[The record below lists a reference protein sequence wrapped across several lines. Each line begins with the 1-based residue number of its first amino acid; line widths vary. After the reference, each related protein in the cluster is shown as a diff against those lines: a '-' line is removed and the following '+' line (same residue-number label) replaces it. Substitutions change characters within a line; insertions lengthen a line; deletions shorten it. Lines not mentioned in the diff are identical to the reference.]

1 MKKKENIII
10 IVVLVVMILA
20 IVGVSY
26 AAFSYSKTG
35 SKVNSITT
43 GSITMTYTETDNTI
57 SLSGALPTT
66 DKTGTVR
73 LNPGEYFDF
82 SVSSEITGDVN
93 INYEISAKKEDGN
106 TIDGRYIK
114 LYLTKINSDG
124 TEEALMVPE
133 TYNEESSANDYTGRP
148 ANEMSLYTSSM
159 NSSESNNYRLRMYVD
174 ESYNPQGDGGG
185 LTFSVRIN
193 VYGLAGDKYVPLT
206 TQKILEDNELQ
217 EETTNM
223 FNYASNG
230 SYISSFNNQDGPQYG
245 SDPSQV
251 TSGLFSMEDEDGTSY
266 YYRGAVDNNNVQFGE
281 YVSDYYVY
289 ENNGLYYQSLES
301 CREANVGYEDEC
313 TQVKLANAGDKMYWK
328 IVRVNGDGSLRL
340 IYRSL
345 RLIYNGT
352 STNPDNSDLAH
363 SFAVGVSPY
372 NLEFDNPK
380 YSGYTY
386 DNGTDS
392 FIKKEV
398 DTWYKNTLGSSS
410 YDSKVVG
417 GRFCSDSS
425 GYKNASEYDVNAE
438 IMGDLTEVYLY
449 SSMGDRLANFQK
461 NSPGNNA
468 PTLSCPSTSE
478 SYGGS
483 YRLKAGLITADEL
496 TLAGESS
503 YVVGNSYLN
512 PGDSEMYYWSMT
524 PAVFDSVFAN
534 VWYESEVLDYNYV
547 GDDSAVRPVINVTT
561 ENGFTSGD
569 GTSENPYI
577 IQAE

>member
-43 GSITMTYTETDNTI
+43 GSITMTYEETDNTI

-114 LYLTKINSDG
+114 LYLTRLTDDG
-124 TEEALMVPE
+124 EEEALMVPE
-133 TYNEESSANDYTGRP
+133 TYNEESSTNDYTGRP
-148 ANEMSLYTSSM
+148 AEEMSLYTSSM
-159 NSSESNNYRLRMYVD
+159 NSSENNNYRLRMYVD

-193 VYGLAGDKYVPLT
+193 VYGKAGDKYVPLT
-206 TQKILEDNELQ
+206 TQEILEDNELQ
-217 EETTNM
+217 EEKTQM

-230 SYISSFNNQDGPQYG
+230 GYFDMSGG
-245 SDPSQV
+245 SQSTNPEYV
-251 TSGLFSMEDEDGTSY
+251 TNGLYSTEDEDGTSY
-266 YYRGAVDNNNVQFGE
+266 YYRGNVTNNNVQFGE
-281 YVSDYYVY
+281 YQSDYYVY
-289 ENNGLYYQSLES
+289 EYSSRYFQSLES
-301 CREANVGYEDEC
+301 CQEYNSSCSESNK
-313 TQVKLANAGDKMYWK
+313 VKLASAGDKMYWK

-340 IYRSL
+340 IY
-345 RLIYNGT
+345 NGT
-352 STNPDNSDLAH
+352 SASPDNSDLAH
-363 SFAVGVSPY
+363 SYAVGISSY
-372 NLEFDNPK
+372 NLEYNDPK
-380 YSGYTY
+380 YAGYTY

-410 YDSKVVG
+410 YDSKVLG

-425 GYKNASEYDVNAE
+425 GYKPASEYGFSGMDFNVFAS
-438 IMGDLTEVYLY
+438 Y
-449 SSMGDRLANFQK
+449 DRLFQSATNYAK
-461 NSPGNNA
+461 PNA
-468 PTLSCPSTSE
+468 PVLNCPSTSE
-478 SYGGS
+478 IYGGS

-496 TLAGESS
+496 VLAGENPG
-503 YVVGNSYLN
+503 VTTDSYLS
-512 PGDSEMYYWSMT
+512 PGKSRIEYWSMT
-524 PAVFDSVFAN
+524 PAVFSVGNAL
-534 VWYESEVLDYNYV
+534 VWAELEFLNTGAV
-547 GDDSAVRPVINVTT
+547 GSHSAVRPVINVTT
-561 ENGFTSGD
+561 DNGFTSGD
-569 GTSENPYI
+569 GTVFSPYVI
-577 IQAE
+577 TAE

>member
-1 MKKKENIII
+1 MKKRENIII
-10 IVVLVVMILA
+10 VVVLVVMVIA

-26 AAFSYSKTG
+26 AAFNYSRTG
-35 SKVNSITT
+35 NINSITT
-43 GSITMTYTETDNTI
+43 GAITMTYEETSNTI
-57 SLSGALPTT
+57 SLNGALPTT
-66 DKTGTVR
+66 DKTGMVR

-82 SVSSEITGDVN
+82 SVSSEIKGDVN

-106 TIDGRYIK
+106 TIGGEYIK
-114 LYLTKINSDG
+114 LYLTRLTDDG
-124 TEEALMVPE
+124 EEALMVPE
-133 TYNEESSANDYTGRP
+133 TYNEETSANDYTGRP
-148 ANEMSLYTSSM
+148 VNEMSLYTSSM

-193 VYGLAGDKYVPLT
+193 VYGKAGDKYVPLT
-206 TQKILEDNELQ
+206 TQEILEDNELQ

-230 SYISSFNNQDGPQYG
+230 SYIASFTEEGPQYG
-245 SDPSQV
+245 SEPSQV
-251 TSGLFSMEDEDGTSY
+251 TNGLYSMNDEDGVSY
-266 YYRGAVDNNNVQFGE
+266 YYRGAVTNNNVQFGE
-281 YVSDYYVY
+281 YASDYYVY

-301 CREANVGYEDEC
+301 CREANVGYEDER
-313 TQVKLANAGDKMYWK
+313 TQVKLASQGDKMYWK

-340 IYRSL
+340 IY
-345 RLIYNGT
+345 NGT
-352 STNPDNSDLAH
+352 SANPDNSDLVN
-363 SFAVGVSPY
+363 SFAVGISPY
-372 NLEFDNPK
+372 NLESNDPK
-380 YSGYTY
+380 YTGYTY

-398 DTWYKNTLGSSS
+398 DTWYKNTLGSSI
-410 YDSKVVG
+410 YDSKVIG

-425 GYKNASEYDVNAE
+425 GYKNASEYDVSEA
-438 IMGDLTEVYLY
+438 MFGDLTDVYMY

-461 NSPGNNA
+461 NSPGNND
-468 PTLSCPSTSE
+468 PTLSCPATE
-478 SYGGS
+478 ETYGGS

-512 PGDSEMYYWSMT
+512 PGDSQMWYWSMT
-524 PAVFDSVFAN
+524 PAVFVLGRAF
-534 VWYESEVLDYNYV
+534 VWDVNEDLNFNDVSN
-547 GDDSAVRPVINVTT
+547 DSAVRPVINVTT

-569 GTSENPYI
+569 GTAENVYVI
-577 IQAE
+577 S

>member
-82 SVSSEITGDVN
+82 SVSSKIVGDVN

-106 TIDGRYIK
+106 TIGGEYIK
-114 LYLTKINSDG
+114 LYLTRLTDDG
-124 TEEALMVPE
+124 SEEALMVPE

-148 ANEMSLYTSSM
+148 VNEMSLYTSSM

-193 VYGLAGDKYVPLT
+193 VYGKAGDKYVPLT

-230 SYISSFNNQDGPQYG
+230 SYIASITEEGPQYG
-245 SDPSQV
+245 SEPSQV
-251 TSGLFSMEDEDGTSY
+251 TNGLYSMNDEDGVSY
-266 YYRGAVDNNNVQFGE
+266 YYRGAVTNNNVQFGE

-289 ENNGLYYQSLES
+289 ENDGLYYQSLES
-301 CREANVGYEDEC
+301 CREDNVGYEDEC
-313 TQVKLANAGDKMYWK
+313 TQVKLASAGDKMYWK
-328 IVRVNGDGSLRL
+328 IVRVNGDG
-340 IYRSL
+340 SL

-363 SFAVGVSPY
+363 SFAVGYTPY
-372 NLEFDNPK
+372 NLESNDPK
-380 YSGYTY
+380 YTGYTY

-438 IMGDLTEVYLY
+438 IMDYLTDFYLY

-461 NSPGNNA
+461 NSPGNNE
-468 PTLSCPSTSE
+468 PTLKCPDTDE
-478 SYGGS
+478 TYGGS

-496 TLAGESS
+496 TLAGEST

-512 PGDSEMYYWSMT
+512 PGESDYWSMT
-524 PAVFDSVFAN
+524 PAVFDGGSAN
-534 VWYESEVLDYNYV
+534 VWLEYDCLNYYFV
-547 GDDSAVRPVINVTT
+547 DDNDAVRPVINVTA

-577 IQAE
+577 IE

>member
-20 IVGVSY
+20 IIGVSY

-57 SLSGALPTT
+57 SLNGALPTT
-66 DKTGTVR
+66 DKTGMVR

-106 TIDGRYIK
+106 TIGGEYIK
-114 LYLTKINSDG
+114 LYLTRLTDDG
-124 TEEALMVPE
+124 SEEALMVPE

-148 ANEMSLYTSSM
+148 VNEMSLYTSSM

-193 VYGLAGDKYVPLT
+193 VYGKAGDKYVPLT
-206 TQKILEDNELQ
+206 TQEILEDNELQ

-230 SYISSFNNQDGPQYG
+230 SYIASITEEGPQYG
-245 SDPSQV
+245 SEPSQV
-251 TSGLFSMEDEDGTSY
+251 TNGLYSMNDEDGVSY
-266 YYRGAVDNNNVQFGE
+266 YYRGAVTNNNVQFGE

-301 CREANVGYEDEC
+301 CREANVGYEDGC
-313 TQVKLANAGDKMYWK
+313 TQVKLASAGDKMYWK

-340 IYRSL
+340 IY
-345 RLIYNGT
+345 NGT
-352 STNPDNSDLAH
+352 SATPDNSDLAH
-363 SFAVGVSPY
+363 SYSVGNTFY
-372 NLEFDNPK
+372 NLEHDNPK
-380 YSGYTY
+380 YAGYTY

-392 FIKKEV
+392 FIKREV
-398 DTWYKNTLGSSS
+398 DTWYKNALGSSI
-410 YDSKVVG
+410 YDSKVSS

-425 GYKNASEYDVNAE
+425 GYREETMMGRSVFASF
-438 IMGDLTEVYLY
+438 
-449 SSMGDRLANFQK
+449 DRLASVFGKLMGLEMQENVT
-461 NSPGNNA
+461 
-468 PTLSCPSTSE
+468 PTLKCPTTSE

-496 TLAGESS
+496 VLAGESFGGVIS
-503 YVVGNSYLN
+503 NSYLTA
-512 PGDSEMYYWSMT
+512 GDNEFLWYWSMT
-524 PAVFDSVFAN
+524 PSSEDGG
-534 VWYESEVLDYNYV
+534 YENMVRVYYENAFLADLGAFNSNL
-547 GDDSAVRPVINVTT
+547 SLRPVINVTT

-569 GTSENPYI
+569 GTASSPYVI
-577 IQAE
+577 N

>member
-10 IVVLVVMILA
+10 MVVLVVMILA

-43 GSITMTYTETDNTI
+43 GSITMTYKETDNTI

-66 DKTGTVR
+66 DKTGMVR

-106 TIDGRYIK
+106 TIGGEYIK
-114 LYLTKINSDG
+114 LYLTRLTDDG
-124 TEEALMVPE
+124 SEEALMVPE
-133 TYNEESSANDYTGRP
+133 TYNEETSANDYTGRP
-148 ANEMSLYTSSM
+148 VNQMSLYTSSM

-193 VYGLAGDKYVPLT
+193 VYGKAGDKYVPLT
-206 TQKILEDNELQ
+206 TQEILEDNELQ

-251 TSGLFSMEDEDGTSY
+251 TNGLYSMNDEDGVSY

-281 YVSDYYVY
+281 YASDYYVY

-340 IYRSL
+340 IY
-345 RLIYNGT
+345 NGT

-363 SFAVGVSPY
+363 SFAVGISPY
-372 NLEFDNPK
+372 NLESNDPK
-380 YSGYTY
+380 YTGYTY

-410 YDSKVVG
+410 YDSKVTG

-425 GYKNASEYDVNAE
+425 GYKLASEYDVSE
-438 IMGDLTEVYLY
+438 EKMGDLTDLYLY
-449 SSMGDRLANFQK
+449 SSMGDRLANFIK

-512 PGDSEMYYWSMT
+512 PGESDYWYWSMT
-524 PAVFDSVFAN
+524 PAVFDIGGAR
-534 VWYESEVLDYNYV
+534 VWGGFDSLSNDGVGYNY
-547 GDDSAVRPVINVTT
+547 AVRPVINVTT

-569 GTSENPYI
+569 GTASSLYTI
-577 IQAE
+577 S

>member
-1 MKKKENIII
+1 MKTKKKENIII
-10 IVVLVVMILA
+10 IIILVIMLIA
-20 IVGVSY
+20 IIGVSY
-26 AAFSYSKTG
+26 AAFSFSRQGNVPNK
-35 SKVNSITT
+35 ITT

-57 SLSGALPTT
+57 SLSNALPTT
-66 DKTGTVR
+66 DATGTTR
-73 LNPGEYFDF
+73 LKDGEYFDF
-82 SVSSEITGDVN
+82 TVSSEITGEVN
-93 INYEISAKKEDGN
+93 INYEISAKEVGDG
-106 TIDGRYIK
+106 TIDGSNIK
-114 LYLTKINSDG
+114 LYLTKLTEDG
-124 TEEALMVPE
+124 EEQLMTPE
-133 TYNEESSANDYTGRP
+133 VYSEETDSNEYTGRP
-148 ANEMSLYTSSM
+148 AGEMSLYTSSM
-159 NSSESNNYRLRMYVD
+159 NASESNDYRLRMYVT
-174 ESYNPQGDGGG
+174 EEYNPQGDGGG

-193 VYGLAGDKYVPLT
+193 VYGKAGDKYVPLT
-206 TQKILEDNELQ
+206 TQEILEDNELQ

-230 SYISSFNNQDGPQYG
+230 SYIASITEEGPQYG
-245 SDPSQV
+245 SEPSQV
-251 TSGLFSMEDEDGTSY
+251 TNGLYSMNDEDGVSY
-266 YYRGAVDNNNVQFGE
+266 YYRGAVTNNNVQFGE
-281 YVSDYYVY
+281 YASDYYVY
-289 ENNGLYYQSLES
+289 NYSSRYFQSLETCQEYDSS
-301 CREANVGYEDEC
+301 CSESNR
-313 TQVKLANAGDKMYWK
+313 VKLASAGDKMYWK
-328 IVRVNGDGSLRL
+328 IVRVNGDG
-340 IYRSL
+340 SL

-363 SFAVGVSPY
+363 SFAVGVSLY

-410 YDSKVVG
+410 YDSKVTG

-425 GYKNASEYDVNAE
+425 GYKLASEYDVSEA
-438 IMGDLTEVYLY
+438 MFGGDLTNVYMY

-468 PTLSCPSTSE
+468 PTLSCPATE
-478 SYGGS
+478 ETYGGS

-512 PGDSEMYYWSMT
+512 PGESDYWYWSMT
-524 PAVFDSVFAN
+524 PAVFNRGSAYVWGESGGLSYFDVDS
-534 VWYESEVLDYNYV
+534 DR
-547 GDDSAVRPVINVTT
+547 AVRPVINVTT

-569 GTSENPYI
+569 GTASSPYRISE
-577 IQAE
+577 